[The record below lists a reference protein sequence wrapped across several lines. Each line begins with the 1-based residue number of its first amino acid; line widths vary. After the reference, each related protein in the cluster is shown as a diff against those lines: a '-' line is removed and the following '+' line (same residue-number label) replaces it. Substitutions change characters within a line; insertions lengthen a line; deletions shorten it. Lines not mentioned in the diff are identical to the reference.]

1 MHYTTTSTILYLV
14 KVFLNSLRKAEIT
27 PVVKNDKQFLK
38 NTYRDVSIL
47 PNVSKIYEPFIYDQI
62 SDYFHPLFSKL

>member
-1 MHYTTTSTILYLV
+1 MHYTTTSTILYLI
-14 KVFLNSLRKAEIT
+14 KVFLNSLTKAEIT

-47 PNVSKIYEPFIYDQI
+47 PNISKVYEPFIYDQI
-62 SDYFHPLFSKL
+62 NDYFHPLFSKL